1 MRTVTRNRGTVR
13 LVAVLAIVV
22 GVVAATSGIVG
33 AVGGTDTRASAATT
47 FFPRT
52 AKQAAFQDEMR
63 KLWEDHVTWTR
74 LTIVS
79 AVGGTNGEALPDL
92 TDTVAR
98 LQANQDDL
106 GAAIVPFFG
115 QAAGA
120 RLATLLHEHI
130 SLAVALVGAAKDG
143 DDVGTLSDLWYKN
156 GQAIADF
163 LAAANPRFWPHS
175 AMSTAMKMHLDQTLA
190 EAVARLQGRYGDEI
204 EAYEE
209 AHLHILTMADLLSS
223 GIIRAFPEKFA

>member
-1 MRTVTRNRGTVR
+1 
-13 LVAVLAIVV
+13 LVAALAIVV

-79 AVGGTNGEALPDL
+79 VVGGADGAELSDKTF
-92 TDTVAR
+92 TVDR
-98 LQANQDDL
+98 LQANQDHI

-115 QAAGA
+115 QAAGN

-130 SLAVALVGAAKDG
+130 RVAVALVGAAKTG
-143 DDVGTLSDLWYKN
+143 GDVGDLSAQWYAN
-156 GQAIADF
+156 AQEIADF
-163 LAAANPRFWPHS
+163 LAAANPRFWPHD
-175 AMSTAMKMHLDQTLA
+175 AMSTAMKMHLDQTLR
-190 EAVARLQGRYGDEI
+190 EAVHRLKHEHPQEI

-209 AHLHILTMADLLSS
+209 AHRHILAMADLLSS